1 MIVYSLFSQNNVNPR
16 VLNLNDISDNKSA
29 GYDAIYQKARMARV
43 VFAGE
48 NHTQVEFN
56 ARAEYTLMRSLYEH
70 CGYRNFI
77 IEMSPVR
84 AYYMERYISHNDTH
98 ARDLLK
104 SVASDKFLRLFDHL
118 HAWMKNIP
126 QNERIH
132 VRGLDV
138 ERFYD
143 MSFYRM
149 NDVLKKQKT
158 VPDRRIYVLAKQVI
172 PRVASESYNNG
183 LMDYSWNSQSSE
195 KSHGEL
201 KDYTKE
207 PNNLS
212 DYEYTGEPTNL
223 SDFEIIRVV
232 DSISAN
238 IEFFKKWMSPA
249 DFEIFN
255 EGYRGALEFKKWTQ
269 LEDRAQ
275 QYMWREELMFKNF
288 LTILSTDTT
297 QKFFG
302 QFGRCHSS
310 LSQQWGD
317 CGWYNYHSISHKVK
331 TRYFKG
337 DSTKIVS
344 IAIMYND
351 NEENLHSVNFNQ
363 NFKMNQEISY
373 IKDTKSKFPLL
384 FDLSDSTMEFTEL
397 RKKFHFV
404 LLNSENVLELP
415 NLDSSGMSD
424 LAEPYESYSD
434 GPFSRVNR
442 TDFNFNWFGYSY
454 GNLNV
459 SAMAN
464 HLNSLNTNISGIP
477 KWFVNHHVEFNRN
490 WFLCQAN
497 LFYNMTAAEIYSD
510 SAKKL
515 NYNVFGATLGL
526 GVRALSLRKVKLDIF
541 GLGGYY
547 YQSIE
552 NYPESLDILRANP
565 NVVKIESQS
574 LIYGGQVQLIYNF
587 SKYVGIGAKYQILY
601 RSNDEKWNFNES
613 HLEYQNFGKSPKSV
627 FSDFGIFVNFV
638 SPIYY

>member
-1 MIVYSLFSQNNVNPR
+1 MKKIVLFTLQMIVYTLFSQNNVNPR
-16 VLNLNDISDNKSA
+16 VLNLNEISDNKSA

-43 VFAGE
+43 VFTGE

-56 ARAEYTLMRSLYEH
+56 ARTEYTLMRSLYEN

-84 AYYMERYISHNDTH
+84 AHYMERYISHNDTH

-118 HAWMKNIP
+118 HAWMKNVP

-132 VRGLDV
+132 VHGLDV

-149 NDVLKKQKT
+149 NDVLKEQKT
-158 VPDRRIYVLAKQVI
+158 IPNRRIYILAKQII
-172 PRVASESYNNG
+172 PQIVANNYNAGIGDYLETYESGNKS
-183 LMDYSWNSQSSE
+183 LMGDETSY
-195 KSHGEL
+195 
-201 KDYTKE
+201 
-207 PNNLS
+207 S
-212 DYEYTGEPTNL
+212 DYEITK
-223 SDFEIIRVV
+223 VV
-232 DSISAN
+232 DSISEN
-238 IEFFKKWMSPA
+238 IQLFKKWMSPA

-255 EGYRGALEFKKWTQ
+255 QGYRGALEFKKWTN
-269 LEDRAQ
+269 LENRAQ
-275 QYMWREELMFKNF
+275 QYLWREEQMFKNF
-288 LTILSTDTT
+288 LTILSSDTT

-302 QFGRCHSS
+302 QFGRCHSA
-310 LSQQWGD
+310 LSKQWGD
-317 CGWYNYHSISHKVK
+317 CGWYNYKSICNKVM

-344 IAIMYND
+344 IAIMYRD
-351 NEENLHSVNFNQ
+351 NEENLSAVDYEQ
-363 NFKMNQEISY
+363 NYTIEQEINL
-373 IKDTKSKFPLL
+373 IKNSKSKLPLL
-384 FDLSDSTMEFTEL
+384 FDLTDSTMEFTEL
-397 RKKFHFV
+397 RKKFNFV

-415 NLDSSGMSD
+415 NLDTNGMSD
-424 LAEPYESYSD
+424 FAEPVESYSN
-434 GPFSRVNR
+434 GPLSWVNR

-454 GNLNV
+454 GNPNV
-459 SAMAN
+459 SAMSN

>member
-1 MIVYSLFSQNNVNPR
+1 MKKTLLFSLQMIVYSLFSQNNVNPR
-16 VLNLNDISDNKSA
+16 VLNLNHISDNKSA

-43 VFAGE
+43 VFTGE

-56 ARAEYTLMRSLYEH
+56 ARTEYTLMRSLYEH

-84 AYYMERYISHNDTH
+84 AHYMERYISHNDTH

-104 SVASDKFLRLFDHL
+104 SIASDKFLRLFDHL
-118 HAWMKNIP
+118 HAWMKNVP

-132 VRGLDV
+132 IHGLDV

-149 NDVLKKQKT
+149 NDALKKQKT
-158 VPDRRIYVLAKQVI
+158 VPNRQIYILAKQII
-172 PRVASESYNNG
+172 PQIVANNYNAG
-183 LMDYSWNSQSSE
+183 MGDYSTPLEIGN
-195 KSHGEL
+195 KSLMGDETS
-201 KDYTKE
+201 Y
-207 PNNLS
+207 
-212 DYEYTGEPTNL
+212 
-223 SDFEIIRVV
+223 SDFEITEVV
-232 DSISAN
+232 DSISAY
-238 IEFFKKWMSPA
+238 IELFKKWLSPA

-255 EGYRGALEFKKWTQ
+255 EGYRGAVEFKKWTN
-269 LEDRAQ
+269 LENRAQ
-275 QYMWREELMFKNF
+275 QYLWREERMFQNF
-288 LTILSTDTT
+288 LSILTADTT

-302 QFGRCHSS
+302 QFGRCHSA
-310 LSQQWGD
+310 LSKQWGD
-317 CGWYNYHSISHKVK
+317 CGWYNFKSISNKVK

-344 IAIMYND
+344 IAIMYKD
-351 NEENLHSVNFNQ
+351 NEENLSAVDHEQ
-363 NFKMNQEISY
+363 NYTIEQEINL
-373 IKDTKSKFPLL
+373 IKNSKSKSPLL

-397 RKKFHFV
+397 RKKFNFA

-415 NLDSSGMSD
+415 NLDTNAMWD
-424 LAEPYESYSD
+424 VAEPYEPYSD
-434 GPFSRVNR
+434 GFFSWVNR

-454 GNLNV
+454 GNPNV

-497 LFYNMTAAEIYSD
+497 LFYNMNAAEIYSD

-515 NYNVFGATLGL
+515 NYNVFGATLGI
-526 GVRALSLRKVKLDIF
+526 GVRALSLRKFKLDLF

-552 NYPESLDILRANP
+552 NYPESADILNASTKR
-565 NVVKIESQS
+565 VKIESQS
-574 LIYGGQVQLIYNF
+574 MVYGGQIQLIYNF

-627 FSDFGIFVNFV
+627 FSDFGIFVNFR
-638 SPIYY
+638 STIYH

>member
-1 MIVYSLFSQNNVNPR
+1 MKKTLLFTLQMIVYSLFSQNNVNPR
-16 VLNLNDISDNKSA
+16 VLNLNYISDNKSA

-43 VFAGE
+43 VFTGE

-56 ARAEYTLMRSLYEH
+56 ARTEYTLMRSLYEH

-84 AYYMERYISHNDTH
+84 AHYMERYISHNDTH

-118 HAWMKNIP
+118 HAWMKNVP

-132 VRGLDV
+132 IHGLDV

-149 NDVLKKQKT
+149 NDALKMQKT
-158 VPDRRIYVLAKQVI
+158 VPNRQIYILAKQII
-172 PRVASESYNNG
+172 PQIVANNYNAG
-183 LMDYSWNSQSSE
+183 MGDYSTSLEIGN
-195 KSHGEL
+195 KSLMGDETS
-201 KDYTKE
+201 Y
-207 PNNLS
+207 
-212 DYEYTGEPTNL
+212 
-223 SDFEIIRVV
+223 SDFEITEVV
-232 DSISAN
+232 DSISAY
-238 IEFFKKWMSPA
+238 IELFKKWLSPA

-255 EGYRGALEFKKWTQ
+255 EGYRGALEFKKWTN
-269 LEDRAQ
+269 LENKAQ
-275 QYMWREELMFKNF
+275 QYLWREERMFQNF
-288 LTILSTDTT
+288 LSILTADTT

-302 QFGRCHSS
+302 QFGRCHSA
-310 LSQQWGD
+310 LSKQWGD
-317 CGWYNYHSISHKVK
+317 CGWYNYKSISNKVK

-344 IAIMYND
+344 IAIMYKD
-351 NEENLHSVNFNQ
+351 NEENLSAVDYEQ
-363 NFKMNQEISY
+363 NYTIEQEINL
-373 IKDTKSKFPLL
+373 IKNSKSKSPLL

-397 RKKFHFV
+397 RKKFNFA

-415 NLDSSGMSD
+415 NLDTNAMWD
-424 LAEPYESYSD
+424 VAEPYEPYSD
-434 GPFSRVNR
+434 GFFSWVNR

-454 GNLNV
+454 GKPNV
-459 SAMAN
+459 SAMAS

-497 LFYNMTAAEIYSD
+497 LFYNMNAAEIYSD

-515 NYNVFGATLGL
+515 NYNVFGATLGI
-526 GVRALSLRKVKLDIF
+526 GVRALSLRKFKLDLF

-552 NYPESLDILRANP
+552 NYPESADILNASTKR
-565 NVVKIESQS
+565 VKIESQS
-574 LIYGGQVQLIYNF
+574 MVYGGQIQLIYNF

-627 FSDFGIFVNFV
+627 FSDFGIFVNFR
-638 SPIYY
+638 STIYH

>member
-1 MIVYSLFSQNNVNPR
+1 MKKTLLFTLQMIVYSLFSQNNVNPR

-29 GYDAIYQKARMARV
+29 GYGVIYQKARMARV
-43 VFAGE
+43 VFTGE

-84 AYYMERYISHNDTH
+84 AHYMERYISHNDTH

-118 HAWMKNIP
+118 HAWMKNVP

-132 VRGLDV
+132 IHGLDV

-149 NDVLKKQKT
+149 NDALKKQKT
-158 VPDRRIYVLAKQVI
+158 VPNRQIYILAKQII
-172 PRVASESYNNG
+172 PQIVANNYNAG
-183 LMDYSWNSQSSE
+183 MGDYSTSLEIGN
-195 KSHGEL
+195 KSLMGDETS
-201 KDYTKE
+201 Y
-207 PNNLS
+207 
-212 DYEYTGEPTNL
+212 
-223 SDFEIIRVV
+223 SDFEIIEVV

-238 IEFFKKWMSPA
+238 IELFKKWLSPA

-255 EGYRGALEFKKWTQ
+255 EGYRGALEFKKWTN
-269 LEDRAQ
+269 LENRAQ
-275 QYMWREELMFKNF
+275 QYLWREDRMFQNF
-288 LTILSTDTT
+288 LSILTADTT

-302 QFGRCHSS
+302 QFGRCHSA
-310 LSQQWGD
+310 LSKQWGD
-317 CGWYNYHSISHKVK
+317 CGWYNYKSISNKVK

-344 IAIMYND
+344 IAIMYKD
-351 NEENLHSVNFNQ
+351 NEENLSAVDHEQ
-363 NFKMNQEISY
+363 NYTIEQEINL
-373 IKDTKSKFPLL
+373 IKDSKSKSPLL

-397 RKKFHFV
+397 RKKFNFA

-415 NLDSSGMSD
+415 NLDTNGMLDSV
-424 LAEPYESYSD
+424 EPYESYSN
-434 GPFSRVNR
+434 GLFSWVNR
-442 TDFNFNWFGYSY
+442 TDFNFNWLGYSY
-454 GNLNV
+454 GNPNV

-497 LFYNMTAAEIYSD
+497 LFYNINAAEIYSD

-515 NYNVFGATLGL
+515 NYNVFGATLGI
-526 GVRALSLRKVKLDIF
+526 GVRALSLRKFKLDLF

-552 NYPESLDILRANP
+552 NYPESADILNASTKK
-565 NVVKIESQS
+565 VKIESQ
-574 LIYGGQVQLIYNF
+574 LMVYGGQIQLIYNF

-613 HLEYQNFGKSPKSV
+613 HLEYRNFGKSLKSV
-627 FSDFGIFVNFV
+627 FSDFGIFVNFR
-638 SPIYY
+638 STIYH